1 MNRQRRGLDIPT
13 MLHTAAAVR
22 DEVET
27 KLSAIGLSGAKFAA
41 LKALSDAGEVL
52 PLSQLAGRLSCVKSN
67 VTQLVDRLETE
78 GLVARKADPQDRRTR
93 LAELTAAGRTAVAK
107 GTRVMQGAEQSV
119 LGRLTADEARQL
131 GELLGKLNSTS

>member
-1 MNRQRRGLDIPT
+1 

>member
-1 MNRQRRGLDIPT
+1 MNRKRGGLDIPT
-13 MLHTAAAVR
+13 MLHAAEAVR
-22 DEVET
+22 DELET
-27 KLSAIGLSGAKFAA
+27 KLNAIGLSGAKFAA

-93 LAELTAAGRTAVAK
+93 LAELTPAGRAAVTK
-107 GTRVMQGAEQSV
+107 GTRAVQGAEQSV

>member
-1 MNRQRRGLDIPT
+1 VNRKRGGLDIPT
-13 MLHTAAAVR
+13 MLHTAEAVR

-107 GTRVMQGAEQSV
+107 GSRVMQSAEQSV

-131 GELLGKLNSTS
+131 GALLSKLNSTS